1 MQARISEVEKELA
14 ESQADVERLRF
25 EEKNGSSAE

>member
-14 ESQADVERLRF
+14 ESQADVERLRS
-25 EEKNGSSAE
+25 EEENGSSAE